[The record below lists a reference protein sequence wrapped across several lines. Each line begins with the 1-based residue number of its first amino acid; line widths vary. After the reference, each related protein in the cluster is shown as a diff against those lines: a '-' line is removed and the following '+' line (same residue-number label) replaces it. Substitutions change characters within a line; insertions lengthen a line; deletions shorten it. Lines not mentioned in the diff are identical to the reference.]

1 MKSINRADDAAKAA
15 ILTSDEDN
23 MDPSILP
30 HGKSETPLQIQP
42 VLIATVSG
50 NLNSLLHTWYSASL
64 YCLEVAK
71 YTRNSDFMHVQA
83 IGILQMCCNAVGDI
97 VFRNRLMAI
106 GIQIANDLE
115 LPFKAGTEHSLIDS
129 EVSKRLWWVFVIGE
143 WSASNTSFLSVL
155 LTLTQ
160 TQVES
165 RNTSTKYF
173 RR

>member
-1 MKSINRADDAAKAA
+1 MFMTSLIMSKAA

-30 HGKSETPLQIQP
+30 HGKSEISLLIKP
-42 VLIATVSG
+42 VLTSTVSG

-71 YTRNSDFMHVQA
+71 YTRSSDFMHVQA

-115 LPFKAGTEHSLIDS
+115 MPLKAGTEHSLIDS

-143 WSASNTSFLSVL
+143 WSASQNFIVL
-155 LTLTQ
+155 LALL
-160 TQVES
+160 
-165 RNTSTKYF
+165 R
-173 RR
+173 